1 MENAEIELAKRYV
14 NQTGV
19 SVFLTG
25 KAGTGKTTFLKDV
38 DAHCAK
44 RHVVVA
50 PTGVAA
56 VNAGGVTIHS
66 FFQLPFD
73 PYLPDVKELV
83 TEYQMAD
90 RYKSLNKNKTNIIR
104 TLELLIID
112 EISMVRADLLD
123 AIDMTLRRVRR
134 SSRPFGGVQLLMIG
148 DVHQLAPVVTERERA
163 FMERV
168 YPSPFFFH
176 SKALQQVP
184 YVTIE
189 LTKVYRQQDEA
200 FVEMLNRVREN
211 DIDAETLGKLN
222 SRVER
227 RTENGERR
235 TESGER
241 RTESGE
247 LAAAPGQFSV
257 LSSQFSVLNSQLP
270 SPPITLTTHNR
281 QADAINAGHMRA
293 LDGES
298 RVLEA
303 VVEGN
308 YPESAFPA
316 ERELEVK
323 VGERVMFLK
332 NDSSGGRRYYNGK
345 LGTVGG
351 FSEDPDEGVMVEVDC
366 DDGESVSVGR
376 EVWEN
381 MKYTLDAKSNEIK
394 QEVDGTFRQYPL
406 RAAWAV
412 TIHKAQ
418 GLTFDRVR
426 VNAAEAFAFGQVYVA
441 LSRCR
446 SLEGLTLTAPLS
458 AGVAFGDRDVEQF
471 VGSQPTFDQAAD
483 AVDGAERQY
492 YYEQLADLFGAD
504 ALLTDMERLEEAYGR
519 LKNIF
524 PQNVEAM
531 GRLRQNVAELASVG
545 ERFKGQLMRLQ
556 PEEHAERVAKGAAY
570 YAGQLSA
577 LKAALGALL
586 DVEVDNKENDARIK
600 EAGAAVMERVGVK
613 LACMKSV
620 EEKGFDVVAVQKA
633 KTDFMLGDKSKK
645 GRRGTREPKEY
656 GAAREPGRTREP
668 REPRARKEP
677 KAPKERRPTLAE
689 QQAPL
694 VQMLTQWRREKA
706 EEQDIPHFHILQQK
720 TLMAI
725 VNMLPRTMDELLAVP
740 GIGRI
745 KADLYGRE
753 ILDIVDRY
761 FSTYAQ

>member
-66 FFQLPFD
+66 FFQLPFE

-222 SRVER
+222 SRVE
-227 RTENGERR
+227 GV
-235 TESGER
+235 ESGKR
-241 RTESGE
+241 KVESE
-247 LAAAPGQFSV
+247 KSADAPATNAITQSH
-257 LSSQFSVLNSQLP
+257 NNAIT
-270 SPPITLTTHNR
+270 PITLTTHNR

-426 VNAAEAFAFGQVYVA
+426 VNAADAFAFGQVYVA

-446 SLEGLTLTAPLS
+446 SLEGLTLTTPLS

-613 LACMKSV
+613 LSCMKSV

>member
-66 FFQLPFD
+66 FFQLPFE

-211 DIDAETLGKLN
+211 RIDGETLGKLN
-222 SRVER
+222 SRVESGVGS
-227 RTENGERR
+227 TEG
-235 TESGER
+235 G
-241 RTESGE
+241 
-247 LAAAPGQFSV
+247 A
-257 LSSQFSVLNSQLP
+257 
-270 SPPITLTTHNR
+270 ITLTTHNR

-426 VNAAEAFAFGQVYVA
+426 VNAADAFAFGQVYVA

-613 LACMKSV
+613 LSCMKSV

-645 GRRGTREPKEY
+645 GRRSTREPKEY